1 MYFIKLFLGHPI
13 LTVAKK
19 KWSPSNSVITASK
32 PLHLLCHLSY
42 HFYYLCWRDDHIIFW
57 FLFFFFLSFAPFSTM
72 SLKSLQPGLEA
83 RGCLFFCLLHVV
95 TPKLNKLQD
104 HKGNRGIA
112 LENIFKTTYYFL
124 IFDHFFNFWRA

>member
-1 MYFIKLFLGHPI
+1 
-13 LTVAKK
+13 
-19 KWSPSNSVITASK
+19 
-32 PLHLLCHLSY
+32 
-42 HFYYLCWRDDHIIFW
+42 
-57 FLFFFFLSFAPFSTM
+57 M

-124 IFDHFFNFWRA
+124 IFDHFLIFDEPNQNDMFVEKESRYVLKTVT